1 MIERTQS
8 ERRQTMLAV
17 LVLLLTGMA
26 FLPWDVAL
34 SRLLMDGLL
43 PGELR
48 SIFRRAE
55 AFGHAYG
62 LLAMAITIFFLD
74 RRWVQHA
81 PRLVLHGLSAGLLAD
96 VLKLMVWR
104 TRPRYFEDLG
114 QSTFA
119 GTIFTAS
126 REDLTH
132 LLNSSQHSCPSA
144 HTAVAVAGALTLS
157 RFYPAARGWFFC
169 LAFLCAMNRVDGGA
183 HYASDVCWGAALA
196 CCSTYFFWRSSRV
209 DSFLR
214 RWEGPESLGAEVS
227 AVHGNR
233 RAA

>member
-1 MIERTQS
+1 MIKRS
-8 ERRQTMLAV
+8 ESRQQPLVLV
-17 LVLLLTGMA
+17 LVLLLAGVA

-34 SRLLMDGLL
+34 SRPLMDGLL

-74 RRWVQHA
+74 RRWVARA
-81 PRLVLHGLSAGLLAD
+81 PRLILHGLMAGLFAD
-96 VLKLMVWR
+96 VVKLMVWR

-114 QSTFA
+114 QSTFT
-119 GTIFTAS
+119 GTILTAS
-126 REDLTH
+126 REDLTN

-144 HTAVAVAGALTLS
+144 HTAVAVAAALTLA

-169 LAFLCAMNRVDGGA
+169 LAFLCAMHRVDGGA

-196 CCSTYFFWRSSRV
+196 CISTHFLWRSSRV
-209 DSFLR
+209 DSLLR
-214 RWEGPESLGAEVS
+214 RWEGPELLGAEGPVDRG
-227 AVHGNR
+227 AR